1 MVLYL
6 FLILTLC
13 FSFCFWFLIKW
24 FGSDSGVNIAN
35 KLFPTGDT
43 NDRESYY
50 WLLVISN
57 YWGSSLS
64 WVKDNR
70 NSILLVFYVDL
81 LVQEH
86 ISYPWKTGQ
95 KLQISTSEFSV
106 YLFLNHG
113 WGWRIEVESSV
124 SNEKGLHLLSSVY
137 NVFLYLECI
146 NKLLIMSKVN
156 EYVVDCSG
164 EIANHIHSN
173 IPRFQEKSRNWTSE
187 I

>member
-1 MVLYL
+1 MPKWTHLLEIFKQRHVFVFVFLFGPRSESQTTIKLNNKILLSMVLYL

-70 NSILLVFYVDL
+70 NSILLVSYVDL
-81 LVQEH
+81 LMQEH

-95 KLQISTSEFSV
+95 NFRFQLVNLVFIYSWTMA
-106 YLFLNHG
+106 
-113 WGWRIEVESSV
+113 EVE
-124 SNEKGLHLLSSVY
+124 ELKLKALS
-137 NVFLYLECI
+137 LMRKDCI
-146 NKLLIMSKVN
+146 SCPQFIMSS
-156 EYVVDCSG
+156 Y
-164 EIANHIHSN
+164 
-173 IPRFQEKSRNWTSE
+173 T
-187 I
+187 